1 MLWLQR
7 KIEFDLKWAGRR
19 QGIRQG
25 GFIPDLKKGNTEE
38 LGMKCL
44 PLARRKKSNSGR
56 TGVPLSAA
64 RWGQTFSLLPM
75 KSNHIS
81 NEVLLN

>member
-1 MLWLQR
+1 MGWQ
-7 KIEFDLKWAGRR
+7 RR

-25 GFIPDLKKGNTEE
+25 IWLYSKDLKKGNTEE

-44 PLARRKKSNSGR
+44 PAARRKKNNSGR

-64 RWGQTFSLLPM
+64 RWGQNLLCYQ
-75 KSNHIS
+75 
-81 NEVLLN
+81 